1 MCNKYYSLYCLKNQ
15 YKEQSKAKQSKA
27 KQSKA
32 KQSKAKQS
40 KAKQSKAKQSF
51 IPQLQLLPN
60 FWACLD

>member
-1 MCNKYYSLYCLKNQ
+1 VVLYCFLYCLKNQ

-27 KQSKA
+27 KQNI
-32 KQSKAKQS
+32 
-40 KAKQSKAKQSF
+40 